1 MDNYWADCYNIL
13 KIVIDDNDKVSDKQ
27 LARMTIAISIA
38 CLILVVAVTL
48 LLASIKRD
56 TKRITSKTTLPAG
69 HFQIVGHEIEQWT
82 PQDVALL
89 RVYFKT
95 ANGQKFYKLC
105 NNLCLSEAVR
115 ECAGDNAVPTAAGMD
130 KLLRFQQN
138 LCSTK
143 METDLISRE
152 SGAQDS
158 NITEHGERETVLSE
172 T

>member
-1 MDNYWADCYNIL
+1 
-13 KIVIDDNDKVSDKQ
+13 
-27 LARMTIAISIA
+27 MTIAISIA
-38 CLILVVAVTL
+38 CLVVAVTL

-56 TKRITSKTTLPAG
+56 TKRIISKTTLPAG

-89 RVYFKT
+89 RVYFQT
-95 ANGQKFYKLC
+95 QNGHKFYKLC

-138 LCSTK
+138 LCSEA
-143 METDLISRE
+143 MEAKLISQ
-152 SGAQDS
+152 AQAQEA
-158 NITEHGERETVLSE
+158 NTTEHGERETVLSE

>member
-1 MDNYWADCYNIL
+1 MNEL
-13 KIVIDDNDKVSDKQ
+13 VPIVIG
-27 LARMTIAISIA
+27 A
-38 CLILVVAVTL
+38 AVGV
-48 LLASIKRD
+48 LLASLFCSWFDKALTRRRNAPHIDIKQ
-56 TKRITSKTTLPAG
+56 KLPAG

-89 RVYFKT
+89 RVYFQT
-95 ANGQKFYKLC
+95 QNGQKFYKLC

-138 LCSTK
+138 LCSVK
-143 METDLISRE
+143 MEADLISQAQARE
-152 SGAQDS
+152 AT
-158 NITEHGERETVLSE
+158 NTEHGERETVLSE